1 MNQANGKGIFYA
13 LVATALFSVTA
24 VLAKIAVADYHVL
37 QILFFRQ
44 VVVFLSSVPTL
55 IQTYPDSLKTHHVGT
70 HAWRLIGAFI
80 ALSFSIWAVA
90 VLPLTTAVTLSFAQT
105 FFVAIL
111 AALLLNEIVG
121 PHRIAAIIAGFIGV
135 VIVMRP
141 GLGSFVNI
149 YTLIPLTGALG
160 AAVAVV
166 AVRKLTRTE
175 STTTLLLYQSVFV
188 GLLAGIPLL
197 WLWITPD
204 IKGLILLFS
213 MGLLAAAGQWIG
225 IAALRHGEASV
236 VSMIKYTDLLF
247 VAVLGF
253 VLFGEVPEKSTILGA
268 SIIVLS
274 TIYLFKL
281 ENRSKNN

>member
-1 MNQANGKGIFYA
+1 
-13 LVATALFSVTA
+13 
-24 VLAKIAVADYHVL
+24 
-37 QILFFRQ
+37 
-44 VVVFLSSVPTL
+44 
-55 IQTYPDSLKTHHVGT
+55 
-70 HAWRLIGAFI
+70 
-80 ALSFSIWAVA
+80 
-90 VLPLTTAVTLSFAQT
+90 
-105 FFVAIL
+105 
-111 AALLLNEIVG
+111 
-121 PHRIAAIIAGFIGV
+121 
-135 VIVMRP
+135 MRP